1 MDNIMSITNIHT
13 ILGIIS
19 LIIVI
24 MVGGAIQIYTLL
36 DNIGKFKRKDFD
48 EWVFFKQNWI
58 ENNYKDA
65 KRFEQDCLIKTVGF
79 LSSFTNKE
87 VDFIIDKNISL
98 INMKRLNYLFKKN
111 LVILNNDS
119 FLIPEKLYVYK
130 KSLKL
135 ESVVCGVLFITL
147 VAISIYFSIKQ
158 NFIPYFFCLGL
169 TIIFEG
175 IFLVTIQDILY
186 YHAIRN
192 ELASENIGEIIS
204 VSCQF
209 SNSLN

>member
-1 MDNIMSITNIHT
+1 MSIANIHS
-13 ILGIIS
+13 ILGIVS
-19 LIIVI
+19 LIIMIVI
-24 MVGGAIQIYTLL
+24 GGTIQIYTLL

-48 EWVFFKQNWI
+48 EWVFFKQNWT

-87 VDFIIDKNISL
+87 VNFIIDKNISL

-111 LVILNNDS
+111 LVILNNEG
-119 FLIPEKLYVYK
+119 FLIPEKFYVYK

-135 ESVVCGVLFITL
+135 ESVVFGVLFITL
-147 VAISIYFSIKQ
+147 VAISIYFSISITQ
-158 NFIPYFFCLGL
+158 NFIPYFICLGL
-169 TIIFEG
+169 TIIFEW
-175 IFLVTIQDILY
+175 IFLITIQDMLY

>member
-1 MDNIMSITNIHT
+1 MSITNTHT

-19 LIIVI
+19 LIIMIVI
-24 MVGGAIQIYTLL
+24 GGTIQIYTLL
-36 DNIGKFKRKDFD
+36 DNIDKFKRKDFD

-79 LSSFTNKE
+79 LSNFTNKE
-87 VDFIIDKNISL
+87 VNFIIDKNISL

-111 LVILNNDS
+111 LIILNNNG
-119 FLIPEKLYVYK
+119 FLIPEMSYVYK
-130 KSLKL
+130 KSLTL
-135 ESVVCGVLFITL
+135 ESVIFGVLFIIL
-147 VAISIYFSIKQ
+147 IVISMYLSITQ
-158 NFIPYFFCLGL
+158 NFIPYFVCLVL
-169 TIIFEG
+169 TIIVEW
-175 IFLVTIQDILY
+175 IFFLTIQPLLY

-192 ELASENIGEIIS
+192 KLASENIGEIIS
-204 VSCQF
+204 ISCQF